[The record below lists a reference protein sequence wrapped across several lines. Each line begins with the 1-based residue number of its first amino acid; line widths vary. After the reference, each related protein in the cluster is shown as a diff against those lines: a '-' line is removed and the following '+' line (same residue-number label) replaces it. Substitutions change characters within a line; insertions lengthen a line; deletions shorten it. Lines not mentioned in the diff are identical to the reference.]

1 MLFAIPY
8 DKFHP
13 SRVVCLH
20 SFQNPENHSYRVQM
34 QDGPLQNH
42 LCVSNLKKILT
53 KVSETELISHSKDS
67 ICFRFMIL
75 EFKFYA
81 LF

>member
-42 LCVSNLKKILT
+42 LCFEHSVVHHSVHILQ
-53 KVSETELISHSKDS
+53 EYSKD
-67 ICFRFMIL
+67 IQF
-75 EFKFYA
+75 
-81 LF
+81 